1 MDSLERVGNTW
12 ANQFGGTMF
21 SFSRF
26 SRRRARAVGAFAAL
40 ASLVALPVLAQT
52 ITTAYSVPADTR
64 GYVFNSVNV
73 APNNKVIALTF
84 DDGPEPGSTDK
95 ILAVLQANNV
105 KATFFEIGKNIDAN
119 PTYTTMVQNAGMV
132 LGNHTYDHLQAPADP
147 TGQVTQTDAAFAR
160 LGISTQLFRPPYG
173 NFSNGVLDASLKQ
186 GDVGIIWS
194 VDPQDWSMPGT
205 QNIVNSVV
213 SGAQPGGI
221 VLMHDGGGDRSQT
234 LAALP
239 TIISSLR
246 SQGYSFVTVPQLLG
260 MRYTPPATPTPTPTK
275 APTPTATSTAKPT
288 TTPTPTPKPTVT
300 PTPSPTPTKTPTPT
314 PTPTPT
320 KTPAPTAT
328 PTPTPTQTPTP
339 TPTPVQN
346 GDGLL
351 GAYYNL
357 SNLSTPVVT
366 RVDPT
371 VDFGW
376 MGVSP
381 ALGVSGSQFSTKW
394 TGFLS
399 APKTEFYTFSLSSTG
414 WTKMWI
420 NNVLVVDRETS
431 GSASSP
437 CYLTLNGG
445 VKVPITIQ
453 YTPDPNLAD
462 INLAWNAAST
472 PWQIVP
478 KNSLFSATPTPTPSV
493 SASSIQ
499 SATGVAPSAPAS

>member
-1 MDSLERVGNTW
+1 
-12 ANQFGGTMF
+12 MF

-26 SRRRARAVGAFAAL
+26 SRRRVRAVGALAAI

-52 ITTAYSVPADTR
+52 ITTTYSVPADTR
-64 GYVFNSVNV
+64 GYVFNSVGV

-95 ILAVLQANNV
+95 ILSVLQANQV
-105 KATFFEIGKNIDAN
+105 KATFFEIGANIDAN
-119 PTYTTMVQNAGMV
+119 PGLTTMVKNAGMV

-147 TGQVTQTDAAFAR
+147 VGQITQTDAAFAR
-160 LGISTQLFRPPYG
+160 LGISTQLFRPPFG
-173 NFSNGVLDASLKQ
+173 NFSNGVVDAALKQ

-205 QNIVNSVV
+205 QNIINSVV
-213 SGAQPGGI
+213 SGAQPGAI

-239 TIISSLR
+239 TIISTLR

-260 MRYTPPATPTPTPTK
+260 MRYTPPATPTATPTK
-275 APTPTATSTAKPT
+275 APVPTATPTAKPTITPTPTKTPTPTATPT
-288 TTPTPTPKPTVT
+288 KTPTPTPTPTKT
-300 PTPSPTPTKTPTPT
+300 PTPAPTPTKTPTPT
-314 PTPTPT
+314 PTPT
-320 KTPAPTAT
+320 KT
-328 PTPTPTQTPTP
+328 PTPTPTPTATPTQTPTP

-351 GAYYNL
+351 GAYFNL

-371 VDFGW
+371 IDFGW

-381 ALGVSGSQFSTKW
+381 ASGVSGSGFSTKW

-399 APKTEFYTFSLSSTG
+399 APTTQFYTFSLSSTG
-414 WTKMWI
+414 YTKMWI
-420 NNVLVVDRETS
+420 NNVLVVDRETA
-431 GSASSP
+431 GAASSP

-478 KNSLFSATPTPTPSV
+478 KAVLFSATPTPTPSV

-499 SATGVAPSAPAS
+499 SATNAAPSAHAS